1 MNWLIKNRMNIYW
14 VGLVLYV
21 VSLNILFY
29 TSHNVIITTLAS
41 IANVVILL
49 AVIGFLLHGRKRK
62 SDKLARE
69 QKREARKNSK
79 N

>member
-21 VSLNILFY
+21 VSFNILFY
-29 TSHNVIITTLAS
+29 TSNNIIITTLES